1 MDKPSL
7 VLPMSPMRAAGKV
20 PVFEI
25 KELSK
30 LEKQSLPPISK
41 ALPSLKK
48 MSKELPKLEK
58 QSLPSAPI
66 SSKPLPSLK
75 KMSKE
80 LPKLE
85 KQSLPSAPI
94 SSKPFPRKEAL
105 PMSPLAKDIR
115 ENREEII
122 QEITEEIEKKTLPSI
137 SKVELPMS
145 PRSKVEL
152 PMSPRSKVELPMS
165 PRSKVELPMSP
176 RSKVE
181 LPMSPRSTLE
191 ISQEGVKTA
200 LKIESS
206 AGFQPVLTL
215 PFPSDII
222 IPVSLSTIS
231 SKANLPSKPSPERTS
246 KIRIPKISSSV
257 VKPSPKKSGI
267 PKYTEGIA
275 LPTTSTVIP
284 MIPITSPSVKVLK
297 QVSVATTA
305 SAEVLEN
312 IKRIDIKKLKVERV
326 VKKGKDSGY
335 NVNELKA
342 IAGSLNLTKSGNK
355 KDLIQRIKNAIL
367 KVNPNAFD

>member
-1 MDKPSL
+1 
-7 VLPMSPMRAAGKV
+7 
-20 PVFEI
+20 
-25 KELSK
+25 
-30 LEKQSLPPISK
+30 
-41 ALPSLKK
+41 

-58 QSLPSAPI
+58 QTLPPAPI

-85 KQSLPSAPI
+85 KQTLPSAPI

-137 SKVELPMS
+137 
-145 PRSKVEL
+145 
-152 PMSPRSKVELPMS
+152 SKVELPMS

>member
-25 KELSK
+25 KEL
-30 LEKQSLPPISK
+30 
-41 ALPSLKK
+41 
-48 MSKELPKLEK
+48 PKLEK
-58 QSLPSAPI
+58 QSLPSI
-66 SSKPLPSLK
+66 SKALPNLK

-94 SSKPFPRKEAL
+94 SSKPFPRKEPL

-152 PMSPRSKVELPMS
+152 PSVPK
-165 PRSKVELPMSP
+165 
-176 RSKVE
+176 

-231 SKANLPSKPSPERTS
+231 RKANLPSKPSPERTS

>member
-25 KELSK
+25 KELPK

-58 QSLPSAPI
+58 QTLPSAPI

-85 KQSLPSAPI
+85 KQTLPSAPI

-122 QEITEEIEKKTLPSI
+122 QEITEKIEKKTLPSI
-137 SKVELPMS
+137 
-145 PRSKVEL
+145 
-152 PMSPRSKVELPMS
+152 
-165 PRSKVELPMSP
+165 SKVELPMSP

>member
-58 QSLPSAPI
+58 QT
-66 SSKPLPSLK
+66 
-75 KMSKE
+75 
-80 LPKLE
+80 
-85 KQSLPSAPI
+85 LPSAPI

-137 SKVELPMS
+137 
-145 PRSKVEL
+145 
-152 PMSPRSKVELPMS
+152 
-165 PRSKVELPMSP
+165 
-176 RSKVE
+176 SKVE